1 MELLKISLA
10 DLVVRAIVIQ
20 TCLRR
25 TSLDEIFDEKNR
37 EMPVES
43 DC

>member
-1 MELLKISLA
+1 MQLLKISVA
-10 DLVVRAIVIQ
+10 DLVVRTIVIQ